1 MQQSYDPNILESSTT
16 IVHNSFATAVCKEIL
31 SSPDSFQTK
40 VLIKILT
47 SLALTQNKVKV
58 MAESLLQNVEV

>member
-1 MQQSYDPNILESSTT
+1 MQQSYDPNILGSSTT

>member
-1 MQQSYDPNILESSTT
+1 M
-16 IVHNSFATAVCKEIL
+16 AVCNEIL

-47 SLALTQNKVKV
+47 SLALTHNNYVHLKEVKV
-58 MAESLLQNVEV
+58 LAESLLQNVKEKSCVR

>member
-1 MQQSYDPNILESSTT
+1 MQQSYDPNIPGSSTT

>member
-1 MQQSYDPNILESSTT
+1 MQQSYDPNILGSSTT

-47 SLALTQNKVKV
+47 SLALTQNKVNV